1 MCPASK
7 HGEVSMEEEEK
18 IMKRYEK
25 GLSKAAL
32 RFLEEEETLTKE
44 FTERVGEEAEEE
56 ERGREDVIVPKVG
69 RKKKTT
75 MPSSFLEDKQI
86 GTMKSVSVD
95 GGEEKGVSGFRV
107 ETPSLNDDRNRE
119 EKEKEKKKTEKKKK
133 KKKKKKII

>member
-44 FTERVGEEAEEE
+44 FTESGRGSGGRGER
-56 ERGREDVIVPKVG
+56 ERRCHRTESWK
-69 RKKKTT
+69 
-75 MPSSFLEDKQI
+75 
-86 GTMKSVSVD
+86 
-95 GGEEKGVSGFRV
+95 EEK
-107 ETPSLNDDRNRE
+107 DDDA
-119 EKEKEKKKTEKKKK
+119 
-133 KKKKKKII
+133 IVVFGG